1 MSKSKLKIAIVT
13 SSLGRGGAQKSS
25 ANLSFVLSKLHYD
38 VHVISILNQID
49 YKYQGQLLNLG
60 KLKDQKDSIFGKIK
74 RFRLFY
80 NYLKSENFDYIIDSR
95 ARPKFFKQLLINKI
109 LYAHQK
115 VIYVVHSYWLK
126 NYFPKQRF
134 LAKLLYNKAFQ
145 LVAVS
150 QEIKKRIKLEY
161 GFNQVSTIYNCLSRS
176 EPVVNQDTPKL
187 PQKFILYF
195 GRIDDKIKNISLL
208 IAGYNQSKLAQKNIK
223 LVILGDGPD
232 TTYLKQKT
240 VDLQLQHQI
249 VFLPYCA
256 DPSSIIKRALFSVLS
271 SRYEGFPMVL
281 IESLSFGTPVVS
293 VDCKSGPKEVIQ
305 HEINGLLVE
314 NHNPKALAKA
324 FDCFLEDKQLYL
336 HCKQNAEK
344 SIEKFSDETISK
356 FWLKLLKSSP

>member
-25 ANLSFVLSKLHYD
+25 ANLSFVLSKLDYD

-49 YKYQGQLLNLG
+49 YKFKGQLLNLG
-60 KLKDQKDSIFGKIK
+60 ILKDNDDSFFGKIK

-115 VIYVVHSYWLK
+115 VIYVVHSYWIK

-150 QEIKKRIKLEY
+150 QEIKQQIQLEY
-161 GFNQVSTIYNCLSRS
+161 GFNQISTIYNCLSKS
-176 EPVVNQDTPKL
+176 EPVANQDIPKL
-187 PQKFILYF
+187 PQKFILFF
-195 GRIDDKIKNISLL
+195 GRIDDKVKNISLL
-208 IAGYNQSKLAQKNIK
+208 IDAYNHSKLAVNNTK
-223 LVILGDGPD
+223 LVVLGDGPD
-232 TTYLKQKT
+232 ISYLEQKT

-256 DPSSIIKRALFSVLS
+256 DPSNIVKRALFSVLS

-281 IESLSFGTPVVS
+281 IESLSLGTPVVS

-305 HEINGLLVE
+305 NEMNGLLVE
-314 NHNPKALAKA
+314 NHNPKALAMA
-324 FDCFLEDKQLYL
+324 FDRFLEDEKLYKY
-336 HCKQNAEK
+336 CRQNAKK
-344 SIEKFSDETISK
+344 SVEKFSADIISK
-356 FWLKLLKSSP
+356 NWLNLLK

>member
-25 ANLSFVLSKLHYD
+25 ANLSILLSNLGYEIHL
-38 VHVISILNQID
+38 ISMLNFID
-49 YKYQGQLLNLG
+49 YEYQGQLLNLG
-60 KLKDQKDSIFGKIK
+60 KSKDQNDSFFAKII
-74 RFRLFY
+74 RFKLFY
-80 NYLKSENFDYIIDSR
+80 EYIRAQRFDYIIDSR
-95 ARPKFFKQLLINKI
+95 ARPIFFKQLLINKI

-115 VIYVVHSYWLK
+115 VIYVVHSYRLK
-126 NYFPKQRF
+126 NYIPKSRF
-134 LAKLLYNKAFQ
+134 LAKVLYKNAFQ

-150 QEIKKRIKLEY
+150 QEIKKLIQLKY
-161 GFNQVSTIYNCLSRS
+161 GFNQVSTIYNCLSKS
-176 EPVVNQDTPKL
+176 ELVANQDTPKL
-187 PQKFILYF
+187 PQKFILFF
-195 GRIDDKIKNISLL
+195 GRIEDKIKNISLL
-208 IAGYNQSKLAQKNIK
+208 IDGYNQSKLAQKNIK

-240 VDLQLQHQI
+240 VHLKLQHQI

-271 SRYEGFPMVL
+271 SRYEGFGMVL
-281 IESLSFGTPVVS
+281 IESLSFGIPVVS

-305 HEINGLLVE
+305 NEMNGLLVE

-324 FDCFLEDKQLYL
+324 FDRFLEDEQLYFL
-336 HCKQNAEK
+336 CKQNAKK

-356 FWLKLLKSSP
+356 FWLNLLK